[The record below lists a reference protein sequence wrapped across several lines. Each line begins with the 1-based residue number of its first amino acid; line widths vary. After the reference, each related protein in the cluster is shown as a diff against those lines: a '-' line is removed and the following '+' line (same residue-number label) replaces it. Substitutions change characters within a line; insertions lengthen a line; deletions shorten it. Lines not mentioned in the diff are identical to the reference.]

1 MYVGQT
7 IHPQTRHYEH
17 IYASKHRKLSKVCE
31 LAIAKYGEPKMEI
44 IDTIEVE
51 DHERLLLFKLLNEAE
66 KKWIKHYDSTT
77 KSGKGYNILGGGK
90 GILQKNLFLTRLGGK
105 YMKRIG
111 ESLSKNVQWILFE
124 RIGLSIKVA
133 AVFLFS
139 YQIVILILQK
149 DSNFLKNI
157 WQIARIIVSL
167 SRKFRFYA
175 QIPQIKKSDE
185 KAIVTNN
192 ILCWHY

>member
-1 MYVGQT
+1 
-7 IHPQTRHYEH
+7 
-17 IYASKHRKLSKVCE
+17 
-31 LAIAKYGEPKMEI
+31 
-44 IDTIEVE
+44 
-51 DHERLLLFKLLNEAE
+51 
-66 KKWIKHYDSTT
+66 
-77 KSGKGYNILGGGK
+77 
-90 GILQKNLFLTRLGGK
+90 
-105 YMKRIG
+105 MKRIG

-157 WQIARIIVSL
+157 WQIARIIIPL

-175 QIPQIKKSDE
+175 QIHQIKKR
-185 KAIVTNN
+185 
-192 ILCWHY
+192 